1 MTGMFIR
8 EKEMTEYIVKKT
20 IEVIYTIDAETE
32 LEAVNLANT
41 MELDEADQFS
51 VYEIEVES
59 INEYEESVK

>member
-1 MTGMFIR
+1 MFIR
-8 EKEMTEYIVKKT
+8 EKKMTEYIVKKT

>member
-1 MTGMFIR
+1 MTGIFFR

-32 LEAVNLANT
+32 IEAVNLANT

>member
-1 MTGMFIR
+1 
-8 EKEMTEYIVKKT
+8 MTEFIIKKK

-41 MELDEADQFS
+41 MGLDEADQFS

>member
-1 MTGMFIR
+1 
-8 EKEMTEYIVKKT
+8 MTEFIIKKT

-41 MELDEADQFS
+41 MELDEADQFP

>member
-8 EKEMTEYIVKKT
+8 EKKMTEYIVKKT

>member
-1 MTGMFIR
+1 
-8 EKEMTEYIVKKT
+8 MTEFIIKKK

>member
-32 LEAVNLANT
+32 IEAVNLANT

>member
-1 MTGMFIR
+1 MFIR

>member
-8 EKEMTEYIVKKT
+8 EREMTEYIVKKT
-20 IEVIYTIDAETE
+20 LEVIYTIDAETE